1 MLLVEQLI
9 DVCHRVY
16 DKGFVSAFDGNL
28 SVFTPENTILITRSG
43 VCKGAVGLEDIL
55 EIDLKGNVISGSGK
69 VSTELK
75 LHQFA
80 YAYRHDI
87 FAVIHTHST
96 YATAFASSKNEIIN
110 DVFPEVILSLGKIPL
125 CKYATPSTDDLP
137 KSLEEYISEG
147 WAYLLENHGAV
158 TLGTDIYDAYYK
170 MEKLEHTAKIISIAR
185 CLGGVNRL
193 PQEKIEEL
201 KSISEKVYG
210 IKQY

>member
-16 DKGFVSAFDGNL
+16 EKGFVSAFDGNL
-28 SVFTPENTILITRSG
+28 SVFTPENTILITRSNI
-43 VCKGAVGLEDIL
+43 CKGAVGLEDML
-55 EIDLKGNVISGSGK
+55 ELDLNGRVISGSGN

-80 YAYRHDI
+80 YAFRSDV
-87 FAVIHTHST
+87 FAVIHTHSA
-96 YATAFASSKNEIIN
+96 YATAFASSNNEIIN

-125 CKYATPSTDDLP
+125 CKYATPSTDELP

-170 MEKLEHTAKIISIAR
+170 MEKDRKST
-185 CLGGVNRL
+185 RL
-193 PQEKIEEL
+193 NSSHIPL
-201 KSISEKVYG
+201 SRMPSSA
-210 IKQY
+210 

>member
-16 DKGFVSAFDGNL
+16 EKGFVSAFDGNL
-28 SVFTPENTILITRSG
+28 SVFTPENTILITHSN

-55 EIDLKGNVISGSGK
+55 EIDLYGRVISGSGK
-69 VSTELK
+69 ISTEFK

-80 YAYRHDI
+80 YAYRPDV

-96 YATAFASSKNEIIN
+96 YATAFASSKNEIVN

-137 KSLEEYISEG
+137 KSLHEFISEG

-185 CLGGVNRL
+185 CLGGVNKL
-193 PQEKIEEL
+193 PQEKIDEL

>member
-43 VCKGAVGLEDIL
+43 VCKGAVLLEDIL
-55 EIDLKGNVISGSGK
+55 EIDLNGNVISGSGK

-80 YAYRHDI
+80 YAYRQNV
-87 FAVIHTHST
+87 FAVIHTHSA
-96 YATAFASSKNEIIN
+96 YATAFASSKNEIVN

-137 KSLEEYISEG
+137 KSLQEYISEG

-193 PQEKIEEL
+193 SQEKIDEL
-201 KSISEKVYG
+201 KNISEKVYG